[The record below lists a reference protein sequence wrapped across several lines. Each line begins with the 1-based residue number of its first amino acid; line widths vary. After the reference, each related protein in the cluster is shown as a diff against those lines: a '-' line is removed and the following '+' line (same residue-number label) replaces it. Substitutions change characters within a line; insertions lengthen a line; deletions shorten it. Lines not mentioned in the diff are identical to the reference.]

1 MRQNSN
7 ALGTEPIG
15 RLLFRL
21 SLPSTIGMIVMA
33 SYNIVDTIFIGRG
46 VGSLGIAAVAIC
58 FPVQLIAS
66 ALAVMAAAGGASII
80 SRSLGAGDI
89 PRARKAFGTAVF
101 FAVAVGITVAALVL
115 TNIDNI
121 LRLFGAS
128 PAILP
133 QAKDYLSVIL
143 LGAPVQMVAMV
154 GNHTARAEGDAKISM
169 VSLLISGIL
178 NTILDPIFIFWFGWG
193 VKGAAAATVLSQIAM
208 FLWISFH
215 FRGSR
220 SVLRL
225 GGVRDLRPDLGMFRE
240 IVIIG
245 LSEFTRMA
253 SGSFSMV
260 LINAAL
266 SRWGGDMHVAA
277 YGIIHK
283 AMSFFFFPLMGIA
296 QGFQPILG
304 YNYGAGN
311 MERARRTTLVAIVS
325 ASTVAVI
332 GFVVAMTFPGAILHV
347 FSTDE
352 VLLSIGTSAMRT
364 VYMGF
369 FVVGFQIIGAT
380 MFQALGKARPA
391 FLLSLS
397 RQVLLLIP
405 LILVLPGLF
414 GTTGGWI
421 SFPLADL
428 FSFSLT
434 LYFVTRE
441 VRRLGQLSL

>member
-1 MRQNSN
+1 MRPDSS

-46 VGSLGIAAVAIC
+46 VGPIGIAAVAIC
-58 FPVQLIAS
+58 FPVQMIAS
-66 ALAVMAAAGGASII
+66 ALAVMAGAGGASII
-80 SRSLGAGDI
+80 SRSLGAGDVS
-89 PRARKAFGTAVF
+89 RARKAFGTALF
-101 FAVAVGITVAALVL
+101 FAIAVGITVATLVMM
-115 TNIDNI
+115 NIGNI

-133 QAKDYLSVIL
+133 HAKDYLSVIL
-143 LGAPVQMVAMV
+143 FGTPVQMVGMV
-154 GNHTARAEGDAKISM
+154 GNHTARAEGNAKISM

-178 NTILDPIFIFWFGWG
+178 NTILDPIFIFMLGWG

-215 FRGSR
+215 FRSGR

-225 GGVRDLRPDLGMFRE
+225 EGRKDLRPDPRMFRE
-240 IVIIG
+240 IVVVG

-253 SGSFSMV
+253 SGSFSMM
-260 LINAAL
+260 LINTAL
-266 SRWGGDMHVAA
+266 SRWGGDMHVAI

-283 AMSFFFFPLMGIA
+283 ALSFFFFPLMGIA

-304 YNYGAGN
+304 YNYGAGKID
-311 MERARRTTLVAIVS
+311 RARRITLLAIVS
-325 ASTVAVI
+325 ASVVAFV
-332 GFVVAMTFPGAILHV
+332 GFVVTMTFPGAILRV
-347 FSTDE
+347 FATDE
-352 VLLSIGTSAMRT
+352 HLLAAGAPAMRL
-364 VYMGF
+364 VCMGF
-369 FVVGFQIIGAT
+369 LVVGFQIVGAT

-414 GTTGGWI
+414 GTMGVWV

-428 FSFSLT
+428 FSFLLT
-434 LYFVTRE
+434 LYCVTRE
-441 VRRLGQLSL
+441 IRRLRTLTF